1 MTQNMQWQL
10 PSLGCSLLLL
20 TVCCSRYYCC
30 PFLDGLIVHST
41 IVSNSIMLRQK
52 HRNISM
58 NQIFPWCCI
67 FVATTFR
74 LSCNTS
80 LLMPTTSQSIYVKR
94 ALVVLHFFFY
104 YRQESC
110 RTIFHSIA
118 VLLDETF
125 FIVTTTMFF
134 VRKWYLYKLFW
145 WIRNVLFVNNS
156 YLRRTAL
163 DCRMTPLL
171 FHYHQQHNTGTSD
184 PQIPISIDFYAIEN
198 LNSHH
203 LKLKSE

>member
-1 MTQNMQWQL
+1 
-10 PSLGCSLLLL
+10 
-20 TVCCSRYYCC
+20 
-30 PFLDGLIVHST
+30 
-41 IVSNSIMLRQK
+41 
-52 HRNISM
+52 M
-58 NQIFPWCCI
+58 NQVFPRCCI

-145 WIRNVLFVNNS
+145 WIRNLSFVNG
-156 YLRRTAL
+156 YPRRTNCTRL
-163 DCRMTPLL
+163 SDDTTSLP
-171 FHYHQQHNTGTSD
+171 FSSTIQYNTGIAD
-184 PQIPISIDFYAIEN
+184 PH
-198 LNSHH
+198 LNWLLHNR
-203 LKLKSE
+203 KSEFSSSKTKIRPSYSWLNLFMIVFILRNF